1 MQLLQQALP
10 PEQQMLQRQEREAE
24 EGKIQTR
31 ILYARRKSEA
41 HVHCLPG
48 LNNKITNLLDM

>member
-24 EGKIQTR
+24 EGESLTR
-31 ILYARRKSEA
+31 THAQNTLE
-41 HVHCLPG
+41 CLVPEEY
-48 LNNKITNLLDM
+48 TTE